1 VLHQVFIS
9 YSTKDTAT
17 AESILRGLES
27 QNIRCWIAPR
37 DIPPGTAWAAAID
50 NAICA
55 SRLMILIFS
64 SHSNSSPQ
72 VVREVCSA
80 VEHSINLLPLRIE
93 NILPSGAM
101 KYFLSTVQW
110 FDALTPP
117 IEDHISRLTGDTT
130 RLLLQ
135 EINIEQPR
143 ISQVI
148 LPVWTTTDISLI
160 GREQEME
167 QLDAAWAKAHAGT
180 AQVALI
186 TGEAGMGKTRL
197 VQDYVT
203 MQVGVGARWLASRN
217 TPSDLALPYSSLEQA
232 LLPIIEQGVIP
243 AIPPED
249 LAEISQ
255 YLPELARLRP
265 GLPAPRKLEPEQSRA
280 WQQRAWATF
289 LAGLARQSPIIFYL
303 DDLQWTDPTSLE
315 CIQHL
320 LLHHPH
326 VAILVIASLR
336 ADLVKPE
343 KHIREFRTEMYRR
356 GILTEITLGP
366 LNESETD
373 DLLRTMSGMEHLRR
387 FSRRLYEH
395 TEGNPFFLLETIQ
408 ALFAK
413 GILFQNQQ
421 GEWATAYDDFTQD
434 YSELPL
440 PGTVTDLMEP
450 HLEGLNN
457 QARTFLD
464 TASVI
469 GRKFDPFMVQ
479 QISGQDRSQLR
490 VVIDE
495 LITGGLIRAERR
507 TCEFAHGLLREII
520 YQDLN
525 FLDRLELHQKVAGAL
540 EESITITPS
549 PTEIQQL
556 AHHFLMAELW
566 ESAFKYQ
573 LQAGLSAWSVFE
585 AHAARRYLETAKE
598 IAKTKLDNKI
608 SEEQH
613 LACLRGLGDVYGNLG
628 PYDQA
633 LANYREVLERV
644 QGDSTQTADM
654 CCRMA
659 VIFER
664 QSQYDKA
671 TKWLQRGLEVMGEDG
686 NRATLSRLYMQLG
699 LIGWK
704 QGRLEDA
711 FTWATKALTF
721 ESSQAHNL
729 LAVLHRARGELEVAL
744 SHCDKSIELS
754 SATSDLINLSKGYT
768 NRGVI
773 LVDMDK
779 WNEAVHA
786 YERALELLIDTGDV
800 YVYAMTLGNLADLQ
814 MQLGDLDA
822 AYRYAKTALDESLA
836 LDSDFDIALAHL
848 NIGEILLEQGEFHR
862 ARIEHLQVGLAQLL
876 KHDIKD
882 LHSQAERD
890 IARSFMQEGLL
901 DEALEAAKRALVAA
915 NEPMSWTDI
924 GATQRIFGQITIKQG
939 KFAEGEEFLMQSLET
954 LKEHGPRFEIGRTYL
969 ALGIALADDITRSD
983 DAREALKHAG
993 GIFLEMG
1000 AKQELRK
1007 TNIVASQ
1014 LTSGSTS
1021 LSKGRSEGDVE

>member
-1 VLHQVFIS
+1 VVHQIFIS
-9 YSTKDTAT
+9 YSTKDTTT

-27 QNIRCWIAPR
+27 RNIRCWIAPR
-37 DIPPGTAWAAAID
+37 DIPPGTAWAAAIEH
-50 NAICA
+50 AICT
-55 SRLMILIFS
+55 SRLMLLIFS
-64 SHSNSSPQ
+64 SHANSSPQ

-93 NILPSGAM
+93 NILPSEAM

-117 IEDHISRLTGDTT
+117 IEDHISRLAGNATQ
-130 RLLLQ
+130 LLLQ
-135 EINIEQPR
+135 ETDIEQPR
-143 ISQVI
+143 MSQVI
-148 LPVWTTTDISLI
+148 LPVWTTTDASLI
-160 GREQEME
+160 GRDQEMQ

-186 TGEAGMGKTRL
+186 TGKAGMGKTRL
-197 VQDYVT
+197 VQDYIT
-203 MQVGVGARWLASRN
+203 MQVGAGARWLASRN
-217 TPSDLALPYSSLEQA
+217 TASDLALPYSSLEQA
-232 LLPIIEQGVIP
+232 LLPVIEQGVIP
-243 AIPPED
+243 SIPPED

-255 YLPELARLRP
+255 SVPELTRLRP
-265 GLPAPRKLEPEQSRA
+265 GLPAPRKLEPEQSRV
-280 WQQRAWATF
+280 WQQRAWAAF
-289 LAGLARQSPIIFYL
+289 LAGLARQSPIILYL
-303 DDLQWTDPTSLE
+303 DDLQWIDPTSLE

-320 LLHHPH
+320 LLHHPL

-336 ADLVKPE
+336 DELVKPE
-343 KHIREFRTEMYRR
+343 KHIRDFRTEMYRR
-356 GILTEITLGP
+356 GVLTDITLGP
-366 LNESETD
+366 LNERETD
-373 DLLRTMSGMEHLRR
+373 ELLRAMSGMEHLKR

-413 GILFQNQQ
+413 GTLFQNQQ
-421 GEWATAYDDFTQD
+421 GQWATAYDDFTQD

-440 PGTVTDLMEP
+440 PHTVSDLMEP
-450 HLEGLNN
+450 RLEGLNS

-464 TASVI
+464 AASVI

-479 QISGQDRSQLR
+479 QISHLDRNQLR
-490 VVIDE
+490 ASIDE
-495 LITGGLIRAERR
+495 LITSGLIRAERR
-507 TCEFAHGLLREII
+507 ICEFAHGMLRESI

-540 EESITITPS
+540 EESITSKAS

-556 AHHFLMAELW
+556 ANHFLMAELW

-585 AHAARRYLETAKE
+585 AHTARRYLETAKE
-598 IAKTKLDNKI
+598 IAETKLDNKI

-633 LANYREVLERV
+633 LANYQEVLERV
-644 QGDSTQTADM
+644 QGDATQTADI

-659 VIFER
+659 VVFER
-664 QSQYDKA
+664 QSQHDKA
-671 TKWLQRGLEVMGEDG
+671 MKWLQRGLEVMGVDG

-711 FTWATKALTF
+711 FTWATKALIN

-754 SATSDLINLSKGYT
+754 SASSDLINLSKGHT

-779 WNEAVHA
+779 WNEAVNS
-786 YERALELLIDTGDV
+786 YERALELLVDTGDV
-800 YVYAMTLGNLADLQ
+800 YVYAMTLGNLADLHLH
-814 MQLGDLDA
+814 LGDLDA

-836 LDSDFDIALAHL
+836 LESDFDIALAHL
-848 NIGEILLEQGEFHR
+848 NLGEILLEQGEFRR
-862 ARIEHLQVGLAQLL
+862 ARVEHLEVGLAQLL
-876 KHDIKD
+876 KHDIED

-890 IARSFMQEGLL
+890 IAQSFLQEGLL

-915 NEPMSWTDI
+915 NEPMSWTDL
-924 GATQRIFGQITIKQG
+924 GATQRILGQIIIKQG
-939 KFAEGEEFLMQSLET
+939 KFAEGEEFLKQSLEI
-954 LKEHGPRFEIGRTYL
+954 LSEHGPRYELGRTYL
-969 ALGIALADDITRSD
+969 AMGIALATDITRSD
-983 DAREALKHAG
+983 DTSEALQHAAS
-993 GIFLEMG
+993 IFLELG

-1007 TNIVASQ
+1007 TNLIVSQ
-1014 LTSGSTS
+1014 LTSGRSP
-1021 LSKGRSEGDVE
+1021 LSRGRSEGDV

>member
-1 VLHQVFIS
+1 M
-9 YSTKDTAT
+9 
-17 AESILRGLES
+17 
-27 QNIRCWIAPR
+27 NITCWIAPR
-37 DIPPGTAWAAAID
+37 DIPPGNAWAAAID
-50 NAICA
+50 NAISA
-55 SRLMILIFS
+55 SKLMIVVFS

-80 VEHSINLLPLRIE
+80 VEHNISLIPLRIE

-117 IEDHISRLTGDTT
+117 IQDHISRLAGNIT

-135 EINIEQPR
+135 EANIEQPR
-143 ISQVI
+143 MSQVI
-148 LPVWTTTDISLI
+148 LPVWTTADISLI
-160 GREQEME
+160 GRDKEMK

-186 TGEAGMGKTRL
+186 TGEAGIGKTRL
-197 VQDYVT
+197 VQDYIT
-203 MQVGVGARWLASRN
+203 LQVGAGTRWLASRN
-217 TPSDLALPYSSLEQA
+217 TASDLALPYSSLEQA

-255 YLPELARLRP
+255 SLPELARLRP

-289 LAGLARQSPIIFYL
+289 LAGLTRQSPIILYL
-303 DDLQWTDPTSLE
+303 DDLQWTDPVSLE

-326 VAILVIASLR
+326 EAIFVVASLR
-336 ADLVKPE
+336 DELVKPE
-343 KHIREFRTEMYRR
+343 KHLREFRTEMYRR
-356 GILTEITLGP
+356 GILTEITLRP
-366 LNESETD
+366 LSEGEID
-373 DLLRTMSGMEHLRR
+373 ELLHTMSGMEHLPR

-421 GEWATAYDDFTQD
+421 GQWSTEYDDFTQD

-440 PGTVTDLMEP
+440 PSTVSDLMESR
-450 HLEGLNN
+450 LEGVSS

-464 TASVI
+464 AASVI
-469 GRKFDPFMVQ
+469 GRTFDPFMVQ
-479 QISGQDRSQLR
+479 QNSGLDRSQLR
-490 VVIDE
+490 TVIDE
-495 LITGGLIRAERR
+495 LGARGLIRAERR
-507 TCEFAHGLLREII
+507 TCEFAYGLLRETI
-520 YQDLN
+520 YQELN
-525 FLDRLELHQKVAGAL
+525 FLDHLELHQKVAEAL
-540 EESITITPS
+540 EESVANTPS
-549 PTEIQQL
+549 PTEIEQL

-585 AHAARRYLETAKE
+585 AHTARRYLETAKE
-598 IAKTKLDNKI
+598 IAETKLHGKI

-613 LACLRGLGDVYGNLG
+613 QAYLRGLGDVYSNLG
-628 PYDQA
+628 PYDKA
-633 LANYREVLERV
+633 LTNYQEVLERV
-644 QGDSTQTADM
+644 QGDSTQTADI

-659 VIFER
+659 VVFER

-671 TKWLQRGLEVMGEDG
+671 IEWLQRGLEIMRDDG
-686 NRATLSRLYMQLG
+686 NQAILSRLYMQLG

-711 FTWATKALTF
+711 FTWATKALVKD
-721 ESSQAHNL
+721 SSQAHNL
-729 LAVLHRARGELEVAL
+729 LAILHRARGELEVAL

-754 SATSDLINLSKGYT
+754 SAASDLINLSKGYT

-786 YERALELLIDTGDV
+786 YQRALELLIDTGDV
-800 YVYAMTLGNLADLQ
+800 YVYAMTLGNLADLLIH
-814 MQLGDLDA
+814 LGDLDA

-836 LDSDFDIALAHL
+836 LESDLDIALAHL
-848 NIGEILLEQGEFHR
+848 NMGEILLEQGEFRR
-862 ARIEHLQVGLAQLL
+862 ARIEHLEVGLAQLL
-876 KHDIKD
+876 KHDIED

-890 IARSFMQEGLL
+890 IAQTFLQEGLL
-901 DEALEAAKRALVAA
+901 DEALEAAKRALLAA
-915 NEPMSWTDI
+915 NEPMSWIDL
-924 GATQRIFGQITIKQG
+924 GAAQRILGQITIKQG
-939 KFAEGEEFLMQSLET
+939 KFAEGEEFLKQSLES
-954 LKEHGPRFEIGRTYL
+954 LREHGPRYELGRTYL
-969 ALGIALADDITRSD
+969 ALGSALTDDITRSD
-983 DAREALKHAG
+983 DAREALKQAE
-993 GIFLEMG
+993 GIFLELG

-1007 TNIVASQ
+1007 TNIVVSQ
-1014 LTSGSTS
+1014 LISGSTS
-1021 LSKGRSEGDVE
+1021 LSKGRSGGDVE